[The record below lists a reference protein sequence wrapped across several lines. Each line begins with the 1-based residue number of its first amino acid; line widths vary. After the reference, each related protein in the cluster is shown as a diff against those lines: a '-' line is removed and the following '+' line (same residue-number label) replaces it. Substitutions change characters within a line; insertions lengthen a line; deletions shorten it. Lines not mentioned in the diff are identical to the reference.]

1 MIDVLCVVMLLWL
14 VLTDGRGFQW
24 AFGKLQFRSTGE
36 YVWFLQVSSI
46 SSLQSGREE
55 MLVVVYSR
63 RVRVARPSSPT
74 GKPNLVFETC
84 PPIGRAGAAG
94 NAYSDRGG
102 PQLHSRY
109 LESTPLLSPRSP
121 YTGIYSLGFF
131 LQCLSCSEAI
141 ALHTSQQST
150 APMPVFSFCLCLTT
164 YFLSSSANGSLI
176 STRIR
181 FSRSS
186 KKSLGLHFA

>member
-63 RVRVARPSSPT
+63 RVRAARPSSPT
-74 GKPNLVFETC
+74 GKQTTRLRHVRRLVGQQLWQR
-84 PPIGRAGAAG
+84 IL
-94 NAYSDRGG
+94 G
-102 PQLHSRY
+102 P
-109 LESTPLLSPRSP
+109 
-121 YTGIYSLGFF
+121 
-131 LQCLSCSEAI
+131 
-141 ALHTSQQST
+141 
-150 APMPVFSFCLCLTT
+150 
-164 YFLSSSANGSLI
+164 
-176 STRIR
+176 
-181 FSRSS
+181 
-186 KKSLGLHFA
+186 